1 MTDGSINLDDHGVE
15 TKRFNVRDGTGL
27 RLWTRLGYQVAI
39 ITGRGGGALRIRARE
54 LGITNVVQDAGDKA
68 AAFEKLLQTLALP
81 ASQSAILADD
91 LPDLPVMRRAGYP
104 MAVADAAPE
113 IIEAAAYVTTRPG
126 GSGAVREAIEHLLR
140 ARQRWE
146 EAAGLFA

>member
-1 MTDGSINLDDHGVE
+1 MTDGSINLDDNGVE
-15 TKRFNVRDGTGL
+15 TKRFNVRDGAGL
-27 RLWTRLGYQVAI
+27 RLWARLGYQVAI
-39 ITGRGGGALRIRARE
+39 ITGRGGGALRHRARE
-54 LGITNVVQDAGDKA
+54 LGIANVVQDASDKA
-68 AAFEKLLQTLALP
+68 AAFETLLRTLSLP
-81 ASQSAILADD
+81 AAQAAILADD

-113 IIEAAAYVTTRPG
+113 VIEAAAYVTNRPG

>member
-27 RLWTRLGYQVAI
+27 RVWARLGYQVAI
-39 ITGRGGGALRIRARE
+39 ITGRGGAALRHRARE
-54 LGITNVVQDAGDKA
+54 LGISDVVQEASDKA
-68 AAFEKLLQTLALP
+68 AAFEKLLRTLSIP
-81 ASQSAILADD
+81 AAQAAILADD

-113 IIEAAAYVTTRPG
+113 IIEAAAYVTSRPG

-140 ARQRWE
+140 ARQRWD